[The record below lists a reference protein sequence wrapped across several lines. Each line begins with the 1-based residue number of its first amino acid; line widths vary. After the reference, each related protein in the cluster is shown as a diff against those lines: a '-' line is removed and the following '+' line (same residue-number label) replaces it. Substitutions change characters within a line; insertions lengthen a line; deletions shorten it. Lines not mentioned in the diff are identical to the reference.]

1 MIVLRLPAGF
11 PLRPLLALMLG
22 ALHAASFRSDTGW
35 PVEIAV
41 LAGLF
46 VLAQERADWRGS
58 SVLGFSFGLGW
69 FVTGIY
75 WIYISIHTYGQVAA
89 PLAALATLLLSA
101 YLALYPALACGIAAY
116 WNERAGS
123 RLGFFWVIG
132 PLWML
137 AEMARATFLTGFP
150 WLATGYAHVGGPL
163 AGYAPLVGVH
173 GITLIAAAMAA
184 ALATLARNRPPRAGA
199 VRLVLIVT
207 LLGFPLAGLGLAH
220 VTWSHPVGE
229 PLRVRLLQGD
239 IAQDVK
245 FEPEHF
251 DSTVATYLRL
261 LESHPAD
268 LIVLPETAIPIFLN
282 DVPDALV
289 ERLRDDARRLH
300 AAIAFGV
307 PIADGPLIYTN
318 SVLALSPDNPS
329 VQRYDKTH
337 LVPFGEFVP
346 TGFHW
351 FVEMMH
357 IPLGDFTAGSLAQA
371 PLNLAD
377 RKVAFN
383 ICYEDLFGE
392 VIRRQAAAANV
403 LVNVSNVAWFGDS
416 QALPQHLQLS
426 RMRALETAR
435 PMLRATNTGM
445 TADID
450 PHGQVQALLPAY
462 TSASLDISVQ
472 PMTGTTPYV
481 AFGDVPSLVAGLLM
495 LLWAACSGFRIGRFR
510 AAVSNKR

>member
-1 MIVLRLPAGF
+1 
-11 PLRPLLALMLG
+11 
-22 ALHAASFRSDTGW
+22 
-35 PVEIAV
+35 
-41 LAGLF
+41 
-46 VLAQERADWRGS
+46 
-58 SVLGFSFGLGW
+58 
-69 FVTGIY
+69 
-75 WIYISIHTYGQVAA
+75 
-89 PLAALATLLLSA
+89 
-101 YLALYPALACGIAAY
+101 
-116 WNERAGS
+116 
-123 RLGFFWVIG
+123 
-132 PLWML
+132 
-137 AEMARATFLTGFP
+137 
-150 WLATGYAHVGGPL
+150 
-163 AGYAPLVGVH
+163 
-173 GITLIAAAMAA
+173 
-184 ALATLARNRPPRAGA
+184 
-199 VRLVLIVT
+199 
-207 LLGFPLAGLGLAH
+207 
-220 VTWSHPVGE
+220 
-229 PLRVRLLQGD
+229 
-239 IAQDVK
+239 
-245 FEPEHF
+245 
-251 DSTVATYLRL
+251 
-261 LESHPAD
+261 
-268 LIVLPETAIPIFLN
+268 
-282 DVPDALV
+282 
-289 ERLRDDARRLH
+289 
-300 AAIAFGV
+300 
-307 PIADGPLIYTN
+307 
-318 SVLALSPDNPS
+318 
-329 VQRYDKTH
+329 
-337 LVPFGEFVP
+337 
-346 TGFHW
+346 
-351 FVEMMH
+351 MMH